1 MPYVA
6 PSTVTTLQTYT
17 SAAHNIIVNDII
29 DHETRILALPRGYIT
44 HSTQTSNTNNI
55 GTSATDTA
63 LTVTF
68 TAVASRRYKL
78 SFQGSLK
85 NESAT
90 PQGGVGTF
98 AAAFITDSANTII
111 GAYLTGY
118 INSVNSGDRLRGSAF
133 TFVTPSAGSVTY
145 KVRAIF
151 ANGASNVFEAA
162 ATNPAI
168 RLVEDIGAA

>member
-1 MPYVA
+1 MLAAGDVA
-6 PSTVTTLQTYT
+6 T
-17 SAAHNIIVNDII
+17 AAAWNVITNDVI

-44 HSTQTSNTNNI
+44 HSTQTSNTNGI
-55 GTSATDTA
+55 GTSATDTS

-68 TAVASRRYKL
+68 TAVANRRYKL

-85 NESAT
+85 NESGSS
-90 PQGGVGTF
+90 QGGTGTF

-111 GAYLTGY
+111 GAYLLAF
-118 INSVNSGDRLRGSAF
+118 INSVNAGDRLRGSAF

-151 ANGASNVFEAA
+151 ANGSSNVFEAA

-168 RLVEDIGAA
+168 LLVEDIGAV